1 MARVVHLIAPALFG
15 GAESVVRHLCNSL
28 QGAGHDVLVVALGN
42 PPADHPWIARLRADG
57 LTVVPLAVHPRHLL
71 EERRALRALLAE
83 FKAEVVHSHGY
94 RSDIAVWLAS
104 VPGVR
109 WVSTV
114 HGFTHLDVRTTVY
127 QIIDRLVLR
136 RAHGVVAVSAA
147 IRAELIRWGI
157 RPARVHMIRNT
168 PPATEPADRDEARAL
183 LDLATTLP
191 VVAWIGRFSPEKGPD
206 RLPALVRQLRTTC
219 VLALVGD
226 GALRAETLDALASV
240 GGSSTTVR
248 WLGARGDVAR
258 LMRAFDVLVLTSRS
272 EGMPM
277 VVLEAMA
284 SGVPVVS
291 FDVGDVR
298 CAVDATT
305 GWLVPAADETQLA
318 EAVEI
323 ALRDVENR
331 RRKGAAAGA
340 RVAVDFSTDAWIEAH
355 RRVYEG

>member
-1 MARVVHLIAPALFG
+1 MARVVHLIAPAPFG

-28 QGAGHDVLVVALGN
+28 QRAGHDVLVVALGK
-42 PPADHPWIARLRADG
+42 PPADHPWMAQLRADG
-57 LTVVPLAVHPRHLL
+57 LEVVSLAVHPKHLL
-71 EERRALRALLAE
+71 EERRALRALLVE
-83 FKAEVVHSHGY
+83 FKADVVHSHGY
-94 RSDIAVWLAS
+94 KADIAVWLAS
-104 VPGVR
+104 VSGVR
-109 WVSTV
+109 WVSTA
-114 HGFTHLDVRTTVY
+114 HGFTHLDLRTTVY
-127 QIIDRLVLR
+127 QVIERLVLR

-147 IRAELIRWGI
+147 IGAELIRWGLQ
-157 RPARVHMIRNT
+157 PERVHVIRNT
-168 PPATEPADRDEARAL
+168 PPATESVDRDEARAL
-183 LDLATTLP
+183 LDLPTTLP

-206 RLPALVRQLRTTC
+206 RLPALVRQLRTPC
-219 VLALVGD
+219 VFALVGD

-240 GGSSTTVR
+240 GGTTTVR
-248 WLGARGDVAR
+248 WLGARGDIAR

-305 GWLVPAADETQLA
+305 GWLVPAADEPKMA
-318 EAVEI
+318 AAVET
-323 ALRDVENR
+323 ALRDVGTHQ
-331 RRKGAAAGA
+331 RKGVAAAA
-340 RVAVDFSTDAWIEAH
+340 RVAADFSTDAWIEAH